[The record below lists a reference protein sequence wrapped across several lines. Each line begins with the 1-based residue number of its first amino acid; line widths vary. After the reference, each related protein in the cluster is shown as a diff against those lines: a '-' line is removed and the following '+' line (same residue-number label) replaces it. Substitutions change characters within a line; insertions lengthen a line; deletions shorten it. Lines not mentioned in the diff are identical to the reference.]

1 MMRRQDREVVQQNEI
16 DAIIESCDCL
26 RLGLNAEDG
35 AYIVPL
41 NFAYVPGKP
50 AKFYFHSAKEGRK
63 VSMIGQ
69 SARAGFEL
77 DGAHRLGEAETG
89 CKHTYFYQN
98 RPTGGRAGGKE
109 AGAGCHSGALPQ
121 GPCVF
126 LYRRA
131 GAIRGGFLPDGGD
144 DALQAAQLRRHTNE
158 RI

>member
-1 MMRRQDREVVQQNEI
+1 MRRQDREVLQPEQI

-63 VSMIGQ
+63 VDMIGQ
-69 SARAGFEL
+69 GAKAGFEL

-89 CKHTYFYQN
+89 CT
-98 RPTGGRAGGKE
+98 PE
-109 AGAGCHSGALPQ
+109 ASALRQSPSSKP
-121 GPCVF
+121 GSPVCGVS
-126 LYRRA
+126 
-131 GAIRGGFLPDGGD
+131 
-144 DALQAAQLRRHTNE
+144 
-158 RI
+158 RIS

>member
-1 MMRRQDREVVQQNEI
+1 MRRQDREVLQPEQI

-63 VSMIGQ
+63 VDMIGQ
-69 SARAGFEL
+69 GAKAGFEL

-89 CKHTYFYQN
+89 CRHTFFYQSVIGTGTV
-98 RPTGGRAGGKE
+98 RPVETLEEK
-109 AGAGCHSGALPQ
+109 
-121 GPCVF
+121 
-126 LYRRA
+126 
-131 GAIRGGFLPDGGD
+131 
-144 DALQAAQLRRHTNE
+144 
-158 RI
+158 

>member
-1 MMRRQDREVVQQNEI
+1 MRRQDREVLQPEQI

-63 VSMIGQ
+63 VDMIGQ
-69 SARAGFEL
+69 GTKAGFEL

-89 CKHTYFYQN
+89 CRHTFFYQSVIGTGTV
-98 RPTGGRAGGKE
+98 RPVETLEEKKRALSAIMAHYRKDCAFSFTDE
-109 AGAGCHSGALPQ
+109 QADAVTVFCLTAETMSCKQHS
-121 GPCVF
+121 
-126 LYRRA
+126 
-131 GAIRGGFLPDGGD
+131 
-144 DALQAAQLRRHTNE
+144 
-158 RI
+158 